1 MNLLSHLKNDQL
13 LKDFS
18 LAVLKEREAIADV
31 ISYLC
36 HIWERK
42 LYAKLGYSS
51 LFNFLIE
58 KHQYS
63 KASAYRRIQAAK
75 LVHREPRVLEYLKS
89 AKLNLTTIGQIE
101 PYAVGEKQDFL
112 IQAALGKT
120 KEEVEMLL
128 ASLSH
133 KVDSH
138 RDKIRRLPILKAGSA
153 AELKCI
159 ELKQADLLSEAKKQ
173 EKKPERSLEISL
185 AFSAGAA
192 FDTAASDITPKK
204 EEIRRVK
211 IEFVANEE
219 VATKIERAKQIL
231 RHKYPKG
238 KLEDIFNEALDLLL
252 EKKDPIRKIS
262 KQKKKEGL
270 TSQSQSISKN
280 TSQVIRS
287 NSRYIPKTIQREVYT
302 RDQAR
307 CSYESPEGKQCGERN
322 FLELDHIRPWSLGGA
337 STSENLRLLC
347 RTHNQYRNETLL
359 LSHTFDPY
367 MSAKFKYAPQFVH
380 TDSSKK

>member
-1 MNLLSHLKNDQL
+1 MNSLSHIKNEKL
-13 LKDFS
+13 LKYFS
-18 LAVLKEREAIADV
+18 LAVLKEREAISEV

-89 AKLNLTTIGQIE
+89 AKLNLTTLGMIE
-101 PYAVGEKQDFL
+101 PYAMGEKQDFL

-120 KEEVEMLL
+120 KEDVEALL
-128 ASLSH
+128 VSFSH

-153 AELKCI
+153 AELKSV
-159 ELKQADLLSEAKKQ
+159 ELKQKA
-173 EKKPERSLEISL
+173 PSLEVNPQE
-185 AFSAGAA
+185 
-192 FDTAASDITPKK
+192 TKTETRQKASVIPREESVIPRECGGSTYSTTSESKA
-204 EEIRRVK
+204 EIRRVK
-211 IEFVANEE
+211 IEFVANES
-219 VATKIERAKQIL
+219 VAGKIERAKQIL

-252 EKKDPIRKIS
+252 EKKDPLQKIA

-280 TSQVIRS
+280 TPQAIRS
-287 NSRYIPKTIQREVYT
+287 NSRYIPKAIQREVYT

-307 CSYESPEGKQCGERN
+307 CSYKSLEGKQCGERN
-322 FLELDHIRPWSLGGA
+322 FLELDHIHPFSLGGA

-347 RTHNQYRNETLL
+347 RTHNQYRNQTLYFQ
-359 LSHTFDPY
+359 SDPRT
-367 MSAKFKYAPQFVH
+367 SLKF
-380 TDSSKK
+380 

>member
-63 KASAYRRIQAAK
+63 KAAAYRRIQAAK
-75 LVHREPRVLEYLKS
+75 LVQRDPRVLEYLKS
-89 AKLNLTTIGQIE
+89 AKLNLTTLGQIE
-101 PYAVGEKQDFL
+101 PHAVGEKKDFL

-120 KEEVEMLL
+120 KEEVEALL
-128 ASLSH
+128 VSFSH

-138 RDKIRRLPILKAGSA
+138 RDKIRRLPILNAGSA
-153 AELKCI
+153 AELKCV
-159 ELKQADLLSEAKKQ
+159 ELKQADLLSETKKQ
-173 EKKPERSLEISL
+173 EKKPERSQ
-185 AFSAGAA
+185 
-192 FDTAASDITPKK
+192 
-204 EEIRRVK
+204 EESVIPREADIRRVK
-211 IEFVANEE
+211 IEFVANES
-219 VATKIERAKQIL
+219 VAGKIERAKQIL

-252 EKKDPIRKIS
+252 EKKDPMRQIKRDS
-262 KQKKKEGL
+262 SRYTLGMTKK
-270 TSQSQSISKN
+270 T
-280 TSQVIRS
+280 
-287 NSRYIPKTIQREVYT
+287 RYIPKAVQREVYT

-307 CSYESPEGKQCGERN
+307 CSYKSPEGKQCGERN
-322 FLELDHIRPWSLGGA
+322 FLEFDHIHPWALGGK
-337 STSENLRLLC
+337 TEINNLRLLC
-347 RTHNQYRNETLL
+347 ATHNKLRSQETFSRVPRGDVINLCE
-359 LSHTFDPY
+359 LSVF
-367 MSAKFKYAPQFVH
+367 
-380 TDSSKK
+380 

>member
-1 MNLLSHLKNDQL
+1 MNSLSHINNSQL

-58 KHQYS
+58 KHHYS
-63 KASAYRRIQAAK
+63 KAAAYRRIQAAK

-89 AKLNLTTIGQIE
+89 SKLNLTTIGQIE

-112 IQAALGKT
+112 IQSALGKT

-128 ASLSH
+128 ASFSH

-153 AELKCI
+153 AELKCT
-159 ELKQADLLSEAKKQ
+159 ELKQADLLSETKKKAQSSEINSQ
-173 EKKPERSLEISL
+173 EKKPERSMEISL
-185 AFSAGAA
+185 AFSSDATSDT
-192 FDTAASDITPKK
+192 DTAASDITPKK
-204 EEIRRVK
+204 AEIRRVK
-211 IEFVANEE
+211 IEFVANES
-219 VATKIERAKQIL
+219 VAVKIERAKQIL

-252 EKKDPIRKIS
+252 EKKDPIRKIE
-262 KQKKKEGL
+262 KQKKK
-270 TSQSQSISKN
+270 N
-280 TSQVIRS
+280 TLPVIQP
-287 NSRYIPKTIQREVYT
+287 NSRYIPKAIQREVYT

-307 CSYESPEGKQCGERN
+307 CSYKSSEGKQCGEQN
-322 FLELDHIRPWSLGGA
+322 FLELDHIHPWSLGGA

-347 RTHNQYRNETLL
+347 RTHNQYRSLNLPGTIRELN
-359 LSHTFDPY
+359 H
-367 MSAKFKYAPQFVH
+367 V
-380 TDSSKK
+380 